1 MSYERHPSC
10 PFMSH
15 NSRPPP
21 IPPPNY
27 DSPAFVIARG
37 GQWMLR
43 LHVYSLASSSFLFW
57 WCLSLH
63 SHLLLLSWRGI
74 CVVGLIAALI
84 ACHLWPLAGD
94 EPHQRFNSMLLQF
107 RAMTAMFSPASLTA
121 IQGHSEL
128 SGMHYCSTPGPLFTR
143 KRLFRLNIWFI
154 FLAHDDHRS

>member
-1 MSYERHPSC
+1 MRSWWGRFSGFLGIVHACIHAFAECAHSC
-10 PFMSH
+10 VFWRS
-15 NSRPPP
+15 
-21 IPPPNY
+21 
-27 DSPAFVIARG
+27 
-37 GQWMLR
+37 MLR